1 MESYSIHPFVL
12 GFLAKQNVFLRL
24 NCIVLSVHLN
34 FFLPHN
40 ITLFEYRTIY
50 SAIFFEAVSLPHTG
64 PSPSTQ
70 ILSHHSRQHSSIKL
84 SCLIWA
90 LTPTLWFRSETL
102 KNRKGKL
109 KEKRNYLKILFAS
122 FFTLKC
128 MICLCVYILSQN
140 IARLIYISN
149 S

>member
-1 MESYSIHPFVL
+1 MCV
-12 GFLAKQNVFLRL
+12 
-24 NCIVLSVHLN
+24 SVHLN

-70 ILSHHSRQHSSIKL
+70 ILSHHSKQCSSIKL

-140 IARLIYISN
+140 IARLIYVSN